1 VPASTFNQVTVSA
14 PAGSA
19 APATQLVESS
29 GVDVLVF
36 NTSTTVTA
44 FLSAVNSALSSDAG
58 TPVVSPLGPQQSI
71 VFNGELDVFAVVA
84 PNQVAVLNLY
94 PSATN
99 YTPFVS
105 VTTLFQAGSVAGG
118 SNINIAAGATTILLN
133 MADISLYASY
143 DLSLALSNFNQNTH
157 GSALCC
163 RVTLSWFDD
172 LISGVPVFQEIW
184 NPWVVTAIPGVPP
197 QGIIGNGPMH
207 GKYFSI
213 SITNPGVNV
222 VGVVYA
228 NIFGSPRQ
236 VPLSDWRQ
244 FLNNA
249 VLDNVLVNLFN
260 TAIDFDNDLAD
271 TQGPANL
278 LANTS
283 YLMPFGLYAG
293 PVTYSLQLGAGIVVT
308 RLNIIDIGGNYNV
321 STSGNVNPAVG
332 NLLSPG
338 TAAGEQLEGQLFLP
352 RSGCALYVAVTTTGG
367 TINFKVTAQQGP

>member
-1 VPASTFNQVTVSA
+1 VPASTFNQVTVSS
-14 PAGSA
+14 PAGVA

-36 NTSTTVTA
+36 NTSTTVTV
-44 FLSAVNSALSSDAG
+44 FLSAVNSALPSDAG

-84 PNQVAVLNLY
+84 ANLTAVLNLY

-105 VTTLFQAGSVAGG
+105 VTTLFQFATGG
-118 SNINIAAGATTILLN
+118 GMFITILPGATVTLLN
-133 MADISLYASY
+133 MADVSLYASY
-143 DLSLALSNFNQNTH
+143 DLSMALINSGQGTI
-157 GSALCC
+157 GSLLCA
-163 RVTLSWFDD
+163 RITLSWFDD
-172 LISGVPVFQEIW
+172 LVSGVPVFQEIW
-184 NPWVVTAIPGVPP
+184 NPWVVTSIPGVPP
-197 QGIIGNGPMH
+197 QGIIGSGPMH
-207 GKYFSI
+207 GKYFSVTI
-213 SITNPGVNV
+213 ANPGVNSV
-222 VGVVYA
+222 AVSYA
-228 NIFGSPRQ
+228 NIFGSPRPSP
-236 VPLSDWRQ
+236 VSDWRQ
-244 FLNNA
+244 YLNNS
-249 VLDNVLVNLFN
+249 VKDSVLVNLFN
-260 TAIDFDNDLAD
+260 TAICFDNNLAD

-293 PVTYSLQLGAGIVVT
+293 PVAYSLQLGAGIVVT

-338 TAAGEQLEGQLFLP
+338 TLAGEQLEGQLLLP